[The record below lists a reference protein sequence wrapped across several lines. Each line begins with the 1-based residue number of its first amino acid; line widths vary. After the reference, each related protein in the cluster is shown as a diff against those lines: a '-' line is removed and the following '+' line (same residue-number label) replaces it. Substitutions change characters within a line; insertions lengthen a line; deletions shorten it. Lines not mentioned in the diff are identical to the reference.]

1 MLRMVRIPIMVA
13 TRERMLQLALDGA
26 GEAIITMA
34 ITADIAMEDIE
45 GRGGGIG
52 K

>member
-1 MLRMVRIPIMVA
+1 MVRIPLMVA
-13 TRERMLQLALDGA
+13 TRERMFQLALDGT
-26 GEAIITMA
+26 GEAIIITMA

-45 GRGGGIG
+45 GSGGGIG

>member
-1 MLRMVRIPIMVA
+1 MLP
-13 TRERMLQLALDGA
+13 LALDGA
-26 GEAIITMA
+26 GEAIIIPMA